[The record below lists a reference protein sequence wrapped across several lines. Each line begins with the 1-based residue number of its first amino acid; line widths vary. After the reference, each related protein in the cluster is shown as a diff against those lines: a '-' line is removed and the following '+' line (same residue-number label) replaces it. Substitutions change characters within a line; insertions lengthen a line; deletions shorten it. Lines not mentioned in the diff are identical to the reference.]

1 MALPM
6 VLNLTVLESAN
17 LQLGYYCQGTLWNG
31 NKYPVIVHLMYACV
45 SQGACLCVCL
55 SILQVFLII
64 IIIIQAIGYYVW
76 SLCHQISEV
85 GYILW
90 V

>member
-17 LQLGYYCQGTLWNG
+17 LQLGQGTLWNG

-55 SILQVFLII
+55 SILQVFLL

-76 SLCHQISEV
+76 SLCHQVSEV